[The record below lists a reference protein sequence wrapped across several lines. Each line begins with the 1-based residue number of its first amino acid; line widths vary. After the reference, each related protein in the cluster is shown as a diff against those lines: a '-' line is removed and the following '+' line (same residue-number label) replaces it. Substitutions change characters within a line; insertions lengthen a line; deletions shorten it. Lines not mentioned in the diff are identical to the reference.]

1 MRMKEVFNELTEEN
15 ISDENEVQAVILMNT
30 SINYSEHMK
39 WDYWALPIFI
49 VFITGGVFGN
59 FLVCLAIST
68 NRYKE

>member
-1 MRMKEVFNELTEEN
+1 MKMKEVFNELTEEN